1 MMQYRKQKKKYD
13 QDLETYLERKIGLD
27 LSFQSKGR
35 WSELDEEELF
45 VSLMEGDVISQH
57 VLVNL
62 VKALVNAEK
71 ETSKKLYQKHI
82 DKGSTDLSIDSNNR
96 NITYKKIFNDKTLLR
111 PGTYL
116 DLHDN
121 EYIIT
126 EKTPLSKLPKP
137 LQMVV
142 RTYPIPVVE
151 YTKIERRGCK
161 NVFKRVNKGVNLN
174 AQEQRNAEA
183 SDIAE
188 YVRSYA
194 TKHEDTFNIFL
205 SLAKIKRRAND
216 ELIAKCVYLE
226 AIGNETNPSN
236 APLNMMY
243 NPDDAR
249 GLVLTKSWDNTEKI
263 LNKMMKMIKNNK
275 SQIADNFN
283 GISWFIDLYNFIS
296 YLSKNHFRIDDGDKL
311 FIWFTD
317 SQIDRIGSSEVLYEW
332 VSNPKGKKPTT
343 IEETFHSLS
352 GSQKDF
358 CLETRNEKIL
368 YDFYNTSNL
377 MEDGVVFEIPSDD
390 YFTYQGKLIMWE
402 RQDGYAYCPRTNKP
416 TNVKIPKVELFN
428 YKKWQADA
436 IIPRGKSG
444 YHTLDNGQLTSASDN
459 QSAGLK

>member
-1 MMQYRKQKKKYD
+1 MEYRKKYKD
-13 QDLETYLERKIGLD
+13 YKQDLDSYVERKIGLD

-35 WSELDEEELF
+35 WSESDEDELF

-62 VKALVNAEK
+62 EKASVNAEK
-71 ETSKKLYQKHI
+71 ETSKKLFKKHMK
-82 DKGSTDLSIDSNNR
+82 KGSTDLSIDSNNR
-96 NITYKKIFNDKTLLR
+96 NLTYKKIMNDETLLI

-116 DLHDN
+116 DLYDTKH
-121 EYIIT
+121 IIT
-126 EKTPLSKLPKP
+126 EKTPFSKLPKP

-142 RTYPIPVVE
+142 RTYPIPVIE
-151 YTKIERRGCK
+151 YYKIERRGCK

-174 AQEQRNAEA
+174 DQEQRNAEA

-188 YVRSYA
+188 YVRNYA
-194 TKHEDTFNIFL
+194 TKYEDTF
-205 SLAKIKRRAND
+205 KILMSDKKIMRRAND
-216 ELIAKCVYLE
+216 HLIAQCVYLE
-226 AIGNETNPSN
+226 ATENETNPSN
-236 APLNMMY
+236 APLNLMY

-275 SQIADNFN
+275 SQIADNFK

-358 CLETRNEKIL
+358 CLKTRNEKIL

-377 MEDGVVFEIPSDD
+377 LENGVIFEVPSDD
-390 YFTYQGKLIMWE
+390 YYTYQDKLVMWK
-402 RQDGYAYCPRTNKP
+402 RQDGFAYCPRTNKP
-416 TNVKIPKVELFN
+416 TDIKIPKVELFN
-428 YKKWQADA
+428 HKKWQADA
-436 IIPRGKSG
+436 VIPRGRSG
-444 YHTLDNGQLTSASDN
+444 YHTLDNGQLTNASDN